1 MGLTPYLEIGLK
13 DPPSD
18 WMTAVREIIVSPQ
31 PNQDEALR
39 AVRRLLARNELQDV
53 EVKSSTIPLRPW
65 HQPSAD

>member
-18 WMTAVREIIVSPQ
+18 RMTAVREIIVGPQ

-53 EVKSSTIPLRPW
+53 EVKSSTIPLRP
-65 HQPSAD
+65 